1 MDFIYLTHCSHK
13 KEVRC
18 KESREVVPPDV
29 LYTARPTQRF
39 MARCKNTN
47 VRWAIFSD
55 KYGVWFPEVRHEW
68 YEKDPNTV
76 TEGEF
81 VALLG
86 DFDGKLSAY
95 HQICFY
101 YNPGRFHPIYA
112 RLLQQSALA
121 GRVKKITHL
130 REIS

>member
-1 MDFIYLTHCSHK
+1 MGLIYLTHCSHK
-13 KEVRC
+13 KEARC
-18 KESREVVPPDV
+18 KQSREAVPPDV

-39 MARCKNTN
+39 MQRCKNKN

-76 TEGEF
+76 TEAEF

-86 DFDGKLSAY
+86 DFDEKLNAY
-95 HQICFY
+95 PQICFY
-101 YNPGRFHPIYA
+101 HNPGRFHPIYG
-112 RLLQQSALA
+112 RLLLQSALA

-130 REIS
+130 REIT

>member
-1 MDFIYLTHCSHK
+1 MIYLTHCSHK
-13 KEVRC
+13 KDAHC
-18 KESREVVPPDV
+18 KETREAVPPDV

-39 MARCKNTN
+39 VYRCKDKN
-47 VRWAIFSD
+47 VCWAIFSD

-76 TEGEF
+76 TEAEF
-81 VALLG
+81 SALLA

-95 HQICFY
+95 SQIFFY

-112 RLLQQSALA
+112 RVLRQSALT
-121 GRVKKITHL
+121 GRVKQITHL
-130 REIS
+130 WEIK